1 MFIFYKEKHS
11 LKEHT
16 HGEGT
21 KCQNS
26 TLPTLDKL
34 ILFRDIKW
42 GNLFYPTLSFPNFF
56 DMQYLNQFKS
66 YYNFLFASNF
76 DTLILYLI
84 FDKKN
89 EHMTTRWKQVN
100 SQWCPFMW
108 LLNPKYIW
116 NNLERIIKFFL

>member
-1 MFIFYKEKHS
+1 MKTWAFLGNMFIFYKEKHS

-56 DMQYLNQFKS
+56 DMQYLNQFKY

-76 DTLILYLI
+76 DTLILFLI
-84 FDKKN
+84 FDKKTN
-89 EHMTTRWKQVN
+89 TWQLGESKLIANGAPLCDYLIQN
-100 SQWCPFMW
+100 IFG
-108 LLNPKYIW
+108 
-116 NNLERIIKFFL
+116 II